1 MWKSQTAR
9 QEDLMILSATL
20 KRDSADGAT
29 VRYVDSYGGKH
40 SFLSEAIVIRAAD
53 LPDPPPA
60 LLRVSL
66 SWYQAPRTMEGQ
78 GTGEERAPVVAT
90 KAAQP
95 RVAQGDCVKVIK
107 SRKSGVRNPAE
118 WLQQY
123 MGQTGVVLWVTPDG
137 ASVSLEGGAV
147 WFSYDE
153 LERSELDQS
162 GSKPST

>member
-20 KRDSADGAT
+20 KKESADGAN

-40 SFLSEAIVIRAAD
+40 SFLSEAIVIKAAD

-66 SWYQAPRTMEGQ
+66 SWYQAPRAVEGQ
-78 GTGEERAPVVAT
+78 GSGEEGALAVG
-90 KAAQP
+90 KAGPP
-95 RVAQGDCVKVIK
+95 RLAQGDWVKVIK

-118 WLQQY
+118 WLEQY
-123 MGQTGVVLWVTPDG
+123 LGQTGVVLWVTPDG
-137 ASVSLEGGAV
+137 ASVSLGGGAV

-153 LERSELDQS
+153 LERSELDQP
-162 GSKPST
+162 GSKPSA